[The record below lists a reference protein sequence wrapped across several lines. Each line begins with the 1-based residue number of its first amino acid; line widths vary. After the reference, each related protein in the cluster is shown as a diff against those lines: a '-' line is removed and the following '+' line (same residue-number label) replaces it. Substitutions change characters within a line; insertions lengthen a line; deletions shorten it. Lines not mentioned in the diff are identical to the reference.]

1 MLVSDLC
8 GDSIWNHGAGSPGES
23 DNEDPPQAL
32 NSEPSGRE
40 QQEREVP
47 VLVSSGR
54 PNSHC
59 RPLSSP
65 SPGGLG
71 GAGSPEA
78 SLLGV

>member
-1 MLVSDLC
+1 MLVSDPC
-8 GDSIWNHGAGSPGES
+8 RDSIWNHGAGSPGES
-23 DNEDPPQAL
+23 DSEDPLQAL
-32 NSEPSGRE
+32 SPQPSGRE

-54 PNSHC
+54 HNGHH

>member
-1 MLVSDLC
+1 MSDPC
-8 GDSIWNHGAGSPGES
+8 GDSIWNRGAGSPGET
-23 DNEDPPQAL
+23 DNVDPPQAL
-32 NSEPSGRE
+32 SSEPSGRE

-47 VLVSSGR
+47 VRVSSGR
-54 PNSHC
+54 PNSHR

-78 SLLGV
+78 SLLSV